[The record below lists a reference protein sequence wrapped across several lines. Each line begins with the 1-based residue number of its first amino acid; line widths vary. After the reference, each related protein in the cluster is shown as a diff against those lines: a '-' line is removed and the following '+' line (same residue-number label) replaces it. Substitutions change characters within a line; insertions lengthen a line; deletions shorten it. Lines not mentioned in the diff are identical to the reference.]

1 MIFFILYTRK
11 CLHLVVDVVEAVF
24 KYTPQAYP
32 VVRRRDAQTGGL
44 ICFGGVHALR

>member
-1 MIFFILYTRK
+1 MSMNTVYKK
-11 CLHLVVDVVEAVF
+11 CLLLTADVVEVVL

-44 ICFGGVHALR
+44 IFLRGC